1 MVALCH
7 RINIDITVAI
17 SIPIY
22 TSIWARSFH
31 KHCAW
36 WSSPCYLEIFLLL
49 GLGGLICRSPCGIW
63 WTWKKKGG
71 KTTTEVEIINT
82 IWFLTKHRRKQT
94 QTSIFNHCYC
104 RVFRTFARTLDLNV
118 SWSLQNMRSPRSW
131 EAEQHAVDPT
141 TVGHKGGTGK
151 LKRGKGGVQL
161 PQLLYVSD
169 GNKFFPVREPSVIN
183 ATRSWKVD
191 EYTPQPCFLLHSP
204 PYLFY
209 NH

>member
-1 MVALCH
+1 MRGGV
-7 RINIDITVAI
+7 V
-17 SIPIY
+17 PV
-22 TSIWARSFH
+22 IWRS
-31 KHCAW
+31 
-36 WSSPCYLEIFLLL
+36 SSSWVWGASFV
-49 GLGGLICRSPCGIW
+49 GLHVGFGEPG
-63 WTWKKKGG
+63 KKKGG

-82 IWFLTKHRRKQT
+82 IWFLTKHRRK

-131 EAEQHAVDPT
+131 ETEQHAVDPT

-183 ATRSWKVD
+183 ATRIWKVD

-209 NH
+209 FTLLTTKNHLQW